1 MYGKIALIAGLG
13 ALTAACAQGGYQDPR
28 TQRAL
33 GGAAIGA
40 GVGALGGAI
49 IADEGDDLEG
59 ALIGGAIGAAVG
71 AGVGAATT
79 PDQNRNRVGPGG
91 QQLYFDS
98 RANAYYYVDPRDGR
112 TYWENG
118 TFRGYN

>member
-1 MYGKIALIAGLG
+1 MYGKIAIVVAAG
-13 ALTAACAQGGYQDPR
+13 ALTAACANQYGYQQDPR

-33 GGAAIGA
+33 GGAAIGGA
-40 GVGALGGAI
+40 VGAGAGALV
-49 IADEGDDLEG
+49 ADDDLEG

-71 AGVGAATT
+71 AGVGAATAPQDRQT
-79 PDQNRNRVGPGG
+79 RVGPNG
-91 QQLYFDS
+91 QQLYYDS
-98 RANAYYYVDPRDGR
+98 RANAWYYVDPRDGR